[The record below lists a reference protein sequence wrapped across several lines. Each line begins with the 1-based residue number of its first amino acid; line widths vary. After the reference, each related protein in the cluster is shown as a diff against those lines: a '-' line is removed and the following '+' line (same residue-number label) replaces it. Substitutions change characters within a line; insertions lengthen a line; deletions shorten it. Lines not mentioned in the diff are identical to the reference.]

1 MTAVPYMVEYEMK
14 SNEGG
19 TAVYFYYPDGD
30 REHPGSVVVDTN
42 AREIKSVVHS
52 SADPLG
58 RCCMRAVLKIDG
70 MLSSGTLCE
79 SGSSSWG

>member
-1 MTAVPYMVEYEMK
+1 MPYMVEYEMK

-19 TAVYFYYPDGD
+19 TAVYSYYPDGD

-42 AREIKSVVHS
+42 AREIRSVVQS

-58 RCCMRAVLKIDG
+58 RCCMHAVSRIG
-70 MLSSGTLCE
+70 SMLSTGTLCK